1 MARST
6 VGDGIE
12 DATGG
17 GRDALMTSGF
27 FLFPFAFT
35 LLFFCFH
42 LNLYGASKRWRFR
55 RKDKPTHAA
64 LFLLY

>member
-35 LLFFCFH
+35 LLFF
-42 LNLYGASKRWRFR
+42 
-55 RKDKPTHAA
+55 
-64 LFLLY
+64 